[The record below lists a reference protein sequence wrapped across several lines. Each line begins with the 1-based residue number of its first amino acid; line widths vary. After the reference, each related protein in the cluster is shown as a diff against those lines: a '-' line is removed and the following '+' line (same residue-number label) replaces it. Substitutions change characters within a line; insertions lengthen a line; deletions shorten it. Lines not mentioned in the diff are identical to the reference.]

1 MIKKLQK
8 RLTLLFICSVM
19 GIFTVVFCLFIHESI
34 QSKKENEMYFF
45 TRMITYLVFQLENTD
60 DAAGDLTLTGQTYD
74 FTLLLKNNQNA
85 FIPVNTNH
93 SNTDTNTLITLFEQE
108 LNKTSTDLLDNTHS
122 SQSGIFSFST
132 PDKHSYYGIQ
142 ATVIT
147 KNMDTLELYAI
158 KESTSSFTF
167 LKEHLSF
174 YLIVWLLVFIAIL
187 FLVRFLIN
195 KAIKPT
201 EQTLQSQK
209 EFIASASHELKAP
222 LAVILASAECIG
234 NDTTLSPESKQHTE
248 VIDSECLRMSKLVQ
262 DLLLLSSVDA
272 NTWTLNKTNIDVDT
286 LLINTYEKYEPICR
300 QKGIQFKLGTSDEL
314 FPALNADI
322 DRLNQILS
330 IFIDNAIN
338 YSLPKSEISLD
349 ATVFKNTLVFSIK
362 DHGTGIA
369 DKDKPFIFDRF
380 FCADKSRTQ
389 KEHYGLGL
397 SIAKE
402 LVEMHK
408 GKIELSDTL
417 GGGCTLQIVLRLEQ
431 ITVL

>member
-1 MIKKLQK
+1 MIKKLKK

-19 GIFTVVFCLFIHESI
+19 GFFTVVFCLFIHESI

-45 TRMITYLVFQLENTD
+45 TRIITYLVFQLENTD

-147 KNMDTLELYAI
+147 KNMDILDFYAI

-167 LKEHLSF
+167 LKEHLPF

-187 FLVRFLIN
+187 FLTRFLIS

-201 EQTLQSQK
+201 EQTLRSQK

-286 LLINTYEKYEPICR
+286 LLINTYEKYKPICR

-349 ATVFKNTLVFSIK
+349 ATIFKNMLVFSIK

-417 GGGCTLQIVLRLEQ
+417 GGGCTFKISLPL
-431 ITVL
+431 

>member
-1 MIKKLQK
+1 MIKKLKK

-19 GIFTVVFCLFIHESI
+19 SIFTVVFCLFIHESI

-45 TRMITYLVFQLENTD
+45 TRIITYLVFQLENTD

-74 FTLLLKNNQNA
+74 FTLLLKNNENA

-142 ATVIT
+142 ATAIT
-147 KNMDTLELYAI
+147 KNMDILDFYAI

-167 LKEHLSF
+167 LKEHLPF

-187 FLVRFLIN
+187 FLTRFLIS

-201 EQTLQSQK
+201 EQTLRSQK

-234 NDTTLSPESKQHTE
+234 NDTTLSLKSKQHTE
-248 VIDSECLRMSKLVQ
+248 VIDSECMRMSKLVQ

-300 QKGIQFKLGTSDEL
+300 QKGIQFKLNTSDEL
-314 FPALNADI
+314 FPVLNADI

-349 ATVFKNTLVFSIK
+349 STVFKNMLVLSIK

-397 SIAKE
+397 CIAKE

-417 GGGCTLQIVLRLEQ
+417 GGGCTFKISLPL
-431 ITVL
+431 

>member
-142 ATVIT
+142 ATAIT
-147 KNMDTLELYAI
+147 KNMDILDFYAI

-167 LKEHLSF
+167 LKEHLPF

-187 FLVRFLIN
+187 FLTRFLIS

-201 EQTLQSQK
+201 EQTLRSQK

-286 LLINTYEKYEPICR
+286 LLINTYEKYKPICR
-300 QKGIQFKLGTSDEL
+300 QKGIQFKLGTSDEF

-349 ATVFKNTLVFSIK
+349 ATVFKNTLVFSII

-417 GGGCTLQIVLRLEQ
+417 GGGCTFKISLPL
-431 ITVL
+431 

>member
-1 MIKKLQK
+1 MIKKLKK

-19 GIFTVVFCLFIHESI
+19 SIFTVVFCLFIHESI

-45 TRMITYLVFQLENTD
+45 TRIITYLVFQLENTD

-74 FTLLLKNNQNA
+74 FTLLLKNNENA

-108 LNKTSTDLLDNTHS
+108 LNKTSTNLLDNTHS

-142 ATVIT
+142 ATAIT
-147 KNMDTLELYAI
+147 KNMDILDFYAI

-167 LKEHLSF
+167 LKEHLPF

-187 FLVRFLIN
+187 FLTRFLIS

-201 EQTLQSQK
+201 EQTLRSQK

-234 NDTTLSPESKQHTE
+234 NDTTLSLKSKQHTE
-248 VIDSECLRMSKLVQ
+248 VIDSECMRMSKLVQ

-300 QKGIQFKLGTSDEL
+300 QKGIPFKLNTSDEL
-314 FPALNADI
+314 FPVLNVDI

-349 ATVFKNTLVFSIK
+349 ATVFKNMLVFSIK

-417 GGGCTLQIVLRLEQ
+417 GGGCTFKISLPL
-431 ITVL
+431 

>member
-19 GIFTVVFCLFIHESI
+19 SIFTVVFCLFIHESI

-147 KNMDTLELYAI
+147 KNMDILDFYAI

-167 LKEHLSF
+167 LKEHLPF

-187 FLVRFLIN
+187 FLTRFLIS

-201 EQTLQSQK
+201 EQTLRSQK

-300 QKGIQFKLGTSDEL
+300 QKGIQLKLNTSDEL

-349 ATVFKNTLVFSIK
+349 STIFKNMLVFSIK

-417 GGGCTLQIVLRLEQ
+417 GGGCTFKISLPL
-431 ITVL
+431 

>member
-19 GIFTVVFCLFIHESI
+19 SIFTVVFCLFIHESI

-142 ATVIT
+142 ATAIT
-147 KNMDTLELYAI
+147 KNMDILDFYAI

-167 LKEHLSF
+167 LKEHLPF
-174 YLIVWLLVFIAIL
+174 YLIVWLLVFIANL
-187 FLVRFLIN
+187 FLTRFLIS

-201 EQTLQSQK
+201 EQTLRSQK

-234 NDTTLSPESKQHTE
+234 NDTTLSLESKQHTE

-272 NTWTLNKTNIDVDT
+272 NTWTLNKNNIDVDT

-300 QKGIQFKLGTSDEL
+300 QKGIQFKLNTSDEL
-314 FPALNADI
+314 FPVLNADI

-338 YSLPKSEISLD
+338 YSLPKSEVSLD
-349 ATVFKNTLVFSIK
+349 ATVLKNTLVFSIK

-417 GGGCTLQIVLRLEQ
+417 GGGCTFKISLPL
-431 ITVL
+431 

>member
-1 MIKKLQK
+1 MIKKLKK

-19 GIFTVVFCLFIHESI
+19 SIFTVVFCLFIHESI

-45 TRMITYLVFQLENTD
+45 TRIITYLVFQLENTD

-74 FTLLLKNNQNA
+74 FTLLLKNNENA

-142 ATVIT
+142 ATAIT
-147 KNMDTLELYAI
+147 KNMDILDFYAI

-167 LKEHLSF
+167 LKEHLPF

-187 FLVRFLIN
+187 FLTRFLIS

-201 EQTLQSQK
+201 EQTLRSQK

-234 NDTTLSPESKQHTE
+234 NDTTLSLKSKQHTE
-248 VIDSECLRMSKLVQ
+248 VIDSECMRMSKLVQ

-300 QKGIQFKLGTSDEL
+300 QKGIQFKLNTSDEL
-314 FPALNADI
+314 FPVLNADI

-349 ATVFKNTLVFSIK
+349 STVFKNMLVLSIK

-397 SIAKE
+397 SIAKK

-417 GGGCTLQIVLRLEQ
+417 GGGCTFKISLPL
-431 ITVL
+431 

>member
-1 MIKKLQK
+1 MIKKLKK

-19 GIFTVVFCLFIHESI
+19 SIFTVVFCLFIHESI

-45 TRMITYLVFQLENTD
+45 TRIITYLVFQLENTD

-74 FTLLLKNNQNA
+74 FTLLLKNNENA

-142 ATVIT
+142 ATAIT
-147 KNMDTLELYAI
+147 KNMDILDFYAI

-167 LKEHLSF
+167 LKEHLPF

-187 FLVRFLIN
+187 FLTRFLIS

-201 EQTLQSQK
+201 EQTLRSQK

-234 NDTTLSPESKQHTE
+234 NDTTLSLESKQHTE

-300 QKGIQFKLGTSDEL
+300 QKGIQFKLNTSDEL
-314 FPALNADI
+314 FPVLNADI

-338 YSLPKSEISLD
+338 YSLPKSEVSLD
-349 ATVFKNTLVFSIK
+349 ATVLKNTLVFSIK

-397 SIAKE
+397 CIAKE

-417 GGGCTLQIVLRLEQ
+417 GGGCTFKISLPF
-431 ITVL
+431 

>member
-19 GIFTVVFCLFIHESI
+19 SIFTVVFCLFIHESI

-45 TRMITYLVFQLENTD
+45 TRIITYLVFQLENTD

-142 ATVIT
+142 ATAIT
-147 KNMDTLELYAI
+147 KNMDILDFYAI

-167 LKEHLSF
+167 LKEHLPF
-174 YLIVWLLVFIAIL
+174 YLIVWLLVFIANL
-187 FLVRFLIN
+187 FLTRFLIS

-201 EQTLQSQK
+201 EQTLRSQK

-234 NDTTLSPESKQHTE
+234 NDTTLSLESKQHTE

-300 QKGIQFKLGTSDEL
+300 QKGIQFKLNTSDEL
-314 FPALNADI
+314 FPVLNADI

-338 YSLPKSEISLD
+338 YSLPKSEVSLD
-349 ATVFKNTLVFSIK
+349 ATVLKNTLVFSIK

-397 SIAKE
+397 CIAKE

-417 GGGCTLQIVLRLEQ
+417 GGGCTFKISLPL
-431 ITVL
+431 

>member
-19 GIFTVVFCLFIHESI
+19 SIFTVVFCLFIHESI

-142 ATVIT
+142 ATAIT
-147 KNMDTLELYAI
+147 KNMDILDFYAI

-167 LKEHLSF
+167 LKEHLPF
-174 YLIVWLLVFIAIL
+174 YLIVWLLVFIANL
-187 FLVRFLIN
+187 FLTRFLIS

-201 EQTLQSQK
+201 EQTLRSQK

-234 NDTTLSPESKQHTE
+234 NDTTLSLESKQHTE

-300 QKGIQFKLGTSDEL
+300 QKGIQFKLNTSDEL
-314 FPALNADI
+314 FPVLNADI

-338 YSLPKSEISLD
+338 YSLPKSEVSLD
-349 ATVFKNTLVFSIK
+349 ATVLKNTLVFSIK

-397 SIAKE
+397 CIAKE

-417 GGGCTLQIVLRLEQ
+417 GGGCTFKISLPL
-431 ITVL
+431 

>member
-1 MIKKLQK
+1 MIKKLKK

-19 GIFTVVFCLFIHESI
+19 SIFTVVFCLFIHESI

-45 TRMITYLVFQLENTD
+45 TRIITYLVFQLENTD

-142 ATVIT
+142 ATAIT
-147 KNMDTLELYAI
+147 KNMDILDFYAI

-167 LKEHLSF
+167 LKEHLPF
-174 YLIVWLLVFIAIL
+174 YLIVWLLVFIANL
-187 FLVRFLIN
+187 FLTRFLIS

-201 EQTLQSQK
+201 EQTLRSQK

-222 LAVILASAECIG
+222 LAVILASAECID

-272 NTWTLNKTNIDVDT
+272 NTWTLNNTNIDVDT
-286 LLINTYEKYEPICR
+286 LLINTYRK
-300 QKGIQFKLGTSDEL
+300 KGIQFKLNTSDEL
-314 FPALNADI
+314 FPVLNADI

-338 YSLPKSEISLD
+338 YSLPKSEVSLD

-397 SIAKE
+397 CIAKE

-408 GKIELSDTL
+408 GKIELSNTL
-417 GGGCTLQIVLRLEQ
+417 GGGCTFKIFLPL
-431 ITVL
+431 

>member
-19 GIFTVVFCLFIHESI
+19 SIFTVVFCLFIHESI

-142 ATVIT
+142 ATAIT
-147 KNMDTLELYAI
+147 KNMDILDFYAI

-167 LKEHLSF
+167 LKEHLPF

-187 FLVRFLIN
+187 FLTRFLIS

-201 EQTLQSQK
+201 EQTLRSQK

-234 NDTTLSPESKQHTE
+234 NDATLSLESKQHTE
-248 VIDSECLRMSKLVQ
+248 VIDSECMRMSKLVQ

-300 QKGIQFKLGTSDEL
+300 QKGIQFKLNTSDEL
-314 FPALNADI
+314 FPVLNADI

-349 ATVFKNTLVFSIK
+349 ATVFKNMLVFSIK

-417 GGGCTLQIVLRLEQ
+417 GGGCTFKISLPL
-431 ITVL
+431 

>member
-19 GIFTVVFCLFIHESI
+19 SIFTVVFCLFIHESI

-142 ATVIT
+142 ATAIT
-147 KNMDTLELYAI
+147 KNMDILDFYAI

-167 LKEHLSF
+167 LKEHLPF
-174 YLIVWLLVFIAIL
+174 YLIVWLLVFIANL
-187 FLVRFLIN
+187 FLTRFLIS

-201 EQTLQSQK
+201 EQTLRSQK

-234 NDTTLSPESKQHTE
+234 NDTTLSLKSKQHTE
-248 VIDSECLRMSKLVQ
+248 VIDSECMRMSKLVQ

-300 QKGIQFKLGTSDEL
+300 QKGIQFKLNTSDEL
-314 FPALNADI
+314 FPVLNADI

-338 YSLPKSEISLD
+338 YSLPKSEVSLD
-349 ATVFKNTLVFSIK
+349 ATVLKNTLVFSIK

-397 SIAKE
+397 SIAKK

-417 GGGCTLQIVLRLEQ
+417 GGGCTFKISLPL
-431 ITVL
+431 

>member
-1 MIKKLQK
+1 MIKKLKK

-19 GIFTVVFCLFIHESI
+19 SIFTVVFCLFIHESI

-45 TRMITYLVFQLENTD
+45 TRIITYLVFQLENTD

-74 FTLLLKNNQNA
+74 FTLLLKNNENA

-142 ATVIT
+142 ATAIT
-147 KNMDTLELYAI
+147 KNMDILDFYAI

-167 LKEHLSF
+167 LKEHLPF

-187 FLVRFLIN
+187 FLTRFLIS

-201 EQTLQSQK
+201 EQTLRSQK

-234 NDTTLSPESKQHTE
+234 NDTTLSLKSKQHTE
-248 VIDSECLRMSKLVQ
+248 VIDSECMRMSKLVQ

-300 QKGIQFKLGTSDEL
+300 QKGIQFKLNTSDEL
-314 FPALNADI
+314 FPVLNADI

-349 ATVFKNTLVFSIK
+349 STVFKNMLVLSIK

-397 SIAKE
+397 SIAKK

-417 GGGCTLQIVLRLEQ
+417 GGGCTFE
-431 ITVL
+431 TVSSFV

>member
-1 MIKKLQK
+1 MIKKLKK

-19 GIFTVVFCLFIHESI
+19 SIFTVVFCLFIHESI

-74 FTLLLKNNQNA
+74 FTLLLKNNENA

-142 ATVIT
+142 ATAIT
-147 KNMDTLELYAI
+147 KNMDILDFYAI

-167 LKEHLSF
+167 LKEHLPF

-187 FLVRFLIN
+187 FLTRFLIS

-201 EQTLQSQK
+201 EQTLRSQK

-234 NDTTLSPESKQHTE
+234 NDTTLSLKSKQHTE
-248 VIDSECLRMSKLVQ
+248 VIDSECMRMSKLVQ

-300 QKGIQFKLGTSDEL
+300 QKGIQFKLNTSDEL
-314 FPALNADI
+314 FPVLNADI

-349 ATVFKNTLVFSIK
+349 ATVFKNMLVFSIK

-369 DKDKPFIFDRF
+369 DKDKPLIFDRF

-417 GGGCTLQIVLRLEQ
+417 GGGCTFKISLPL
-431 ITVL
+431 

>member
-1 MIKKLQK
+1 MIKKLKK

-19 GIFTVVFCLFIHESI
+19 SIFTVVFCLFIHESI

-45 TRMITYLVFQLENTD
+45 TRIITYLVFQLENTD

-74 FTLLLKNNQNA
+74 FTLLLKNNENA

-147 KNMDTLELYAI
+147 KNMDILDFYAI

-167 LKEHLSF
+167 LKEHLPF

-187 FLVRFLIN
+187 FLTRFLIS

-201 EQTLQSQK
+201 EQTLRSQK

-222 LAVILASAECIG
+222 LAVILASAECID
-234 NDTTLSPESKQHTE
+234 NDTTLSLESKQHTE

-286 LLINTYEKYEPICR
+286 LLINTYEIYEPICR
-300 QKGIQFKLGTSDEL
+300 QKGIQLKLNTSDEL

-349 ATVFKNTLVFSIK
+349 ATIFKNMLVFSIK

-417 GGGCTLQIVLRLEQ
+417 GGGCTFKISLPL
-431 ITVL
+431 

>member
-1 MIKKLQK
+1 MIKKLKK

-19 GIFTVVFCLFIHESI
+19 SIFTVVFCLFIHESI

-45 TRMITYLVFQLENTD
+45 TRIITYLVFQLENTD

-74 FTLLLKNNQNA
+74 FTLLLKNNENA

-93 SNTDTNTLITLFEQE
+93 SNTLITLFEQE

-142 ATVIT
+142 ATAIT
-147 KNMDTLELYAI
+147 KNMDILDFYAI

-167 LKEHLSF
+167 LKEHLPF
-174 YLIVWLLVFIAIL
+174 YLIVWLLVFIANL
-187 FLVRFLIN
+187 FLTRFLIS

-201 EQTLQSQK
+201 EQTLRSQK

-234 NDTTLSPESKQHTE
+234 NDTTLSLESKQHTE

-272 NTWTLNKTNIDVDT
+272 NTWTLNKNNIDVDT

-300 QKGIQFKLGTSDEL
+300 QKGIQFKLNTSDEL
-314 FPALNADI
+314 FPVLNADI

-338 YSLPKSEISLD
+338 YSLPKSEVSLD
-349 ATVFKNTLVFSIK
+349 ATVLKNTLVFSIK

-397 SIAKE
+397 CIAKE

-417 GGGCTLQIVLRLEQ
+417 GGGCTFKIFLPL
-431 ITVL
+431 

>member
-1 MIKKLQK
+1 MIKKLKK

-19 GIFTVVFCLFIHESI
+19 SIFTVVFCLFIHESI

-45 TRMITYLVFQLENTD
+45 TRIITYLVFQLENTD

-74 FTLLLKNNQNA
+74 FTLLLKNNENA

-142 ATVIT
+142 ATAIT
-147 KNMDTLELYAI
+147 KNMDILDFYAI

-167 LKEHLSF
+167 LKEHLPF

-187 FLVRFLIN
+187 FLTRFLIS

-201 EQTLQSQK
+201 EQTLRSQK

-234 NDTTLSPESKQHTE
+234 NDTTLSLKSKQHTE
-248 VIDSECLRMSKLVQ
+248 VIDSECMRMSKLVQ

-300 QKGIQFKLGTSDEL
+300 QKGIQFKLNTSDEL
-314 FPALNADI
+314 FPVLNADI

-349 ATVFKNTLVFSIK
+349 ATVFKNMLVFSIK

-417 GGGCTLQIVLRLEQ
+417 GGGCTFKISLPI
-431 ITVL
+431 

>member
-45 TRMITYLVFQLENTD
+45 TRIITYLVFQLENTD

-147 KNMDTLELYAI
+147 KNMDILDFYAI

-167 LKEHLSF
+167 LKEHLPF

-187 FLVRFLIN
+187 FLTRFLIS
-195 KAIKPT
+195 KAINPT
-201 EQTLQSQK
+201 EQTLRSQK

-234 NDTTLSPESKQHTE
+234 NDTTLSPELKQHTE

-286 LLINTYEKYEPICR
+286 LLINTYEKYKPICR

-349 ATVFKNTLVFSIK
+349 ATVFKNTLVFSII

-417 GGGCTLQIVLRLEQ
+417 GGGCTFKISLPL
-431 ITVL
+431 

>member
-19 GIFTVVFCLFIHESI
+19 SIFTVVFCLFIHESI

-142 ATVIT
+142 ATAIT
-147 KNMDTLELYAI
+147 KNMDILDFYAI

-167 LKEHLSF
+167 LKEHLPF
-174 YLIVWLLVFIAIL
+174 YLIVLLLVFIAIL
-187 FLVRFLIN
+187 FLATFLIN

-201 EQTLQSQK
+201 KQTLQSQK

-234 NDTTLSPESKQHTE
+234 NDTTLSLESKQHTE

-300 QKGIQFKLGTSDEL
+300 QKGIQFKLNTSDEL
-314 FPALNADI
+314 FPVLNADI

-338 YSLPKSEISLD
+338 YSLPKSEVSLD
-349 ATVFKNTLVFSIK
+349 ATVFKNMLVFSIK

-417 GGGCTLQIVLRLEQ
+417 GGGCTFKISLPL
-431 ITVL
+431 

>member
-1 MIKKLQK
+1 MIKKLKK

-19 GIFTVVFCLFIHESI
+19 SIFTVVFCLFIHESI

-45 TRMITYLVFQLENTD
+45 TRIITYLVFQLENTD
-60 DAAGDLTLTGQTYD
+60 DAAGDLTLTGQTYA
-74 FTLLLKNNQNA
+74 FTLLLKNNENA

-142 ATVIT
+142 ATAIT
-147 KNMDTLELYAI
+147 KNMDILDFYAI

-167 LKEHLSF
+167 LKEHLPF

-187 FLVRFLIN
+187 FLTRFLIS

-201 EQTLQSQK
+201 EQTLRSQK

-234 NDTTLSPESKQHTE
+234 NDTTLSLKSKQHTE
-248 VIDSECLRMSKLVQ
+248 VIDSECMRMSKLVQ

-300 QKGIQFKLGTSDEL
+300 QKGIQFKLNTSDEL
-314 FPALNADI
+314 FPVLNADI

-349 ATVFKNTLVFSIK
+349 ATVFKNMLVFSIK

-417 GGGCTLQIVLRLEQ
+417 GGGCTFKISLPL
-431 ITVL
+431 

>member
-45 TRMITYLVFQLENTD
+45 TRIITYLVFQLENTD

-147 KNMDTLELYAI
+147 KNMDILDFYAI

-167 LKEHLSF
+167 LKEHLPF

-187 FLVRFLIN
+187 FLTRFLIS

-201 EQTLQSQK
+201 EQTLRSQK

-286 LLINTYEKYEPICR
+286 LLINTYEKYKPICR

-349 ATVFKNTLVFSIK
+349 ATIFKNMLVFSIK

-417 GGGCTLQIVLRLEQ
+417 GGGCTFKISLPL
-431 ITVL
+431 

>member
-19 GIFTVVFCLFIHESI
+19 SIFTVVFCLFIHESI

-45 TRMITYLVFQLENTD
+45 TRIITYLVFQLENTD

-74 FTLLLKNNQNA
+74 FTLLLKNNENA

-142 ATVIT
+142 ATAIT
-147 KNMDTLELYAI
+147 KNMDILDFYAI

-167 LKEHLSF
+167 LKEHLPF

-187 FLVRFLIN
+187 FLTRFLIS

-201 EQTLQSQK
+201 EQTLRSQK

-234 NDTTLSPESKQHTE
+234 NDTTLSLESKQHTE

-300 QKGIQFKLGTSDEL
+300 QKGIQFKLNTSDEL
-314 FPALNADI
+314 FPVLNADI

-330 IFIDNAIN
+330 IFIDNATN
-338 YSLPKSEISLD
+338 YSLPKSEVSLD
-349 ATVFKNTLVFSIK
+349 ATVLKNTLVFSIK

-397 SIAKE
+397 CIAKE

-417 GGGCTLQIVLRLEQ
+417 GGGCTFKISLPF
-431 ITVL
+431 

>member
-1 MIKKLQK
+1 MIKKLKK

-19 GIFTVVFCLFIHESI
+19 SIFTVVFCLFIHESI

-45 TRMITYLVFQLENTD
+45 TRIITYLVFQLENTD

-74 FTLLLKNNQNA
+74 FTLLLKNNENA

-142 ATVIT
+142 ATAIT
-147 KNMDTLELYAI
+147 KNMDILDFYAI

-167 LKEHLSF
+167 LKEHLPF

-187 FLVRFLIN
+187 FLTRFLIS

-201 EQTLQSQK
+201 EQTLRSQK

-222 LAVILASAECIG
+222 LAVILASAECID
-234 NDTTLSPESKQHTE
+234 NDTTLSLKSKQHTE
-248 VIDSECLRMSKLVQ
+248 VIDSECMRMSKLVQ

-300 QKGIQFKLGTSDEL
+300 QKGIQFKLNTSDEL
-314 FPALNADI
+314 FPVLNADI

-338 YSLPKSEISLD
+338 YSLPKSEVSLD

-362 DHGTGIA
+362 DHWTGIA

-397 SIAKE
+397 CIAKE

-417 GGGCTLQIVLRLEQ
+417 GGGCTFKISLPF
-431 ITVL
+431 

>member
-1 MIKKLQK
+1 MIKKLQN

-19 GIFTVVFCLFIHESI
+19 SIFTVVFCLFIHESI

-142 ATVIT
+142 ATAIT
-147 KNMDTLELYAI
+147 KNMDILDFYAI

-167 LKEHLSF
+167 LKEHLPF
-174 YLIVWLLVFIAIL
+174 YLIIWLLVFIANL
-187 FLVRFLIN
+187 FLTRFLIS

-201 EQTLQSQK
+201 EQTLRSQK

-234 NDTTLSPESKQHTE
+234 NDTTLSLESKQHTE

-300 QKGIQFKLGTSDEL
+300 QKGIQFKLNTSDEL
-314 FPALNADI
+314 FPVLNADI

-338 YSLPKSEISLD
+338 YSLPKSEVSLD
-349 ATVFKNTLVFSIK
+349 ATVLKNTLVFSIK

-408 GKIELSDTL
+408 GKVELSDTL
-417 GGGCTLQIVLRLEQ
+417 GGGCTFKIFLPL
-431 ITVL
+431 

>member
-1 MIKKLQK
+1 MIKKLKK

-19 GIFTVVFCLFIHESI
+19 SIFTVVFCLFIHESI

-45 TRMITYLVFQLENTD
+45 TRIITYLVFQLENTD

-74 FTLLLKNNQNA
+74 FTLLLKNNENA

-142 ATVIT
+142 ATAIT
-147 KNMDTLELYAI
+147 KNMDILDFYAI

-167 LKEHLSF
+167 LKEHLPF

-187 FLVRFLIN
+187 FLTRFLIS

-201 EQTLQSQK
+201 EQTLRSQK

-234 NDTTLSPESKQHTE
+234 NDTTLSLESKQHTE

-300 QKGIQFKLGTSDEL
+300 QKGIQFKLNTSDEL
-314 FPALNADI
+314 FPVLNADI

-338 YSLPKSEISLD
+338 YSLPKSEVSLD
-349 ATVFKNTLVFSIK
+349 ATVLKNTLVFSIK

-397 SIAKE
+397 CIAKE

-417 GGGCTLQIVLRLEQ
+417 GGGCTFKISLPL
-431 ITVL
+431 

>member
-19 GIFTVVFCLFIHESI
+19 SIFTVVFCLFIHESI

-142 ATVIT
+142 ATAIT
-147 KNMDTLELYAI
+147 KNMDILDFYAI

-167 LKEHLSF
+167 LKEHLPF
-174 YLIVWLLVFIAIL
+174 YLIVWLLVFIANL
-187 FLVRFLIN
+187 FLTRFLIS

-201 EQTLQSQK
+201 EQTLRSQK

-234 NDTTLSPESKQHTE
+234 NDTTLSLESKQHTE

-300 QKGIQFKLGTSDEL
+300 QKGIQFKLNTSDEL
-314 FPALNADI
+314 FPVLNADI

-338 YSLPKSEISLD
+338 YSLPKSEVSLD
-349 ATVFKNTLVFSIK
+349 ATVLKNTLVFSIK

-397 SIAKE
+397 CIAKE

-417 GGGCTLQIVLRLEQ
+417 GGGCTFKISLPF
-431 ITVL
+431 

>member
-19 GIFTVVFCLFIHESI
+19 SIFTVVFCLFIHESI

-142 ATVIT
+142 ATAIT
-147 KNMDTLELYAI
+147 KNMDILDFYAI

-167 LKEHLSF
+167 LKEHLPF
-174 YLIVWLLVFIAIL
+174 YLIVWLLVFIANL
-187 FLVRFLIN
+187 FLTRFLIS

-201 EQTLQSQK
+201 EQTLRSQK

-234 NDTTLSPESKQHTE
+234 NDATLSLESKQHTE
-248 VIDSECLRMSKLVQ
+248 VIDSECMRMSKLVQ

-286 LLINTYEKYEPICR
+286 LLITTYEKYEPICR
-300 QKGIQFKLGTSDEL
+300 QKRIQFKLNTSDEL
-314 FPALNADI
+314 FPVLNADI

-338 YSLPKSEISLD
+338 YSLPKSEVSLD
-349 ATVFKNTLVFSIK
+349 ATVLKNTLVFSIK

-397 SIAKE
+397 CIAKE

-417 GGGCTLQIVLRLEQ
+417 GGGCTFKIFLPL
-431 ITVL
+431 

>member
-1 MIKKLQK
+1 MIKKLKK

-19 GIFTVVFCLFIHESI
+19 SIFTVVFCLFIHESI

-45 TRMITYLVFQLENTD
+45 TRIITYLVFQLENTD

-74 FTLLLKNNQNA
+74 FTLLLKNNENA

-142 ATVIT
+142 ATAIT
-147 KNMDTLELYAI
+147 KNMDILDFYAI

-167 LKEHLSF
+167 FKEHLSF
-174 YLIVWLLVFIAIL
+174 YLIVWLLVFIVIL
-187 FLVRFLIN
+187 FLTRFLIS

-201 EQTLQSQK
+201 EQTLRSQK

-222 LAVILASAECIG
+222 LAVILASAECID
-234 NDTTLSPESKQHTE
+234 NDTTLSLKSKQHTE
-248 VIDSECLRMSKLVQ
+248 VIDSECMRMSKLVQ

-286 LLINTYEKYEPICR
+286 LLINTYEIYEPICR
-300 QKGIQFKLGTSDEL
+300 QKGIQFKLNTSDEL
-314 FPALNADI
+314 FPVLNADI

-349 ATVFKNTLVFSIK
+349 ATVFKNMLVFSIK

-369 DKDKPFIFDRF
+369 DKNKPFIFDRF

-417 GGGCTLQIVLRLEQ
+417 GGGCTFKISLPL
-431 ITVL
+431 

>member
-122 SQSGIFSFST
+122 SQSGIFSFSA
-132 PDKHSYYGIQ
+132 PDRHSYYGIQ

-187 FLVRFLIN
+187 FLARFLIN

-201 EQTLQSQK
+201 EHTLQSQK
-209 EFIASASHELKAP
+209 EFVASASHELKAP

-234 NDTTLSPESKQHTE
+234 NDTTLSLESKQHTE

-272 NTWTLNKTNIDVDT
+272 NTWTLNNTNIDVDT

-300 QKGIQFKLGTSDEL
+300 KKGIQFKLNTSDEL
-314 FPALNADI
+314 YPTLNADI

-338 YSLPKSEISLD
+338 YSLKLPTPI
-349 ATVFKNTLVFSIK
+349 
-362 DHGTGIA
+362 
-369 DKDKPFIFDRF
+369 R
-380 FCADKSRTQ
+380 CA
-389 KEHYGLGL
+389 EP
-397 SIAKE
+397 
-402 LVEMHK
+402 
-408 GKIELSDTL
+408 
-417 GGGCTLQIVLRLEQ
+417 
-431 ITVL
+431 